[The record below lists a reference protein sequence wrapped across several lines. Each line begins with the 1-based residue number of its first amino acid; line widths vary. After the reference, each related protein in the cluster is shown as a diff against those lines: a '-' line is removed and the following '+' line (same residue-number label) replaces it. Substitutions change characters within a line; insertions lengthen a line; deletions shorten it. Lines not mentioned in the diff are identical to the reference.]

1 MASGDRNDPYGQFN
15 FLIQIDGVTKA
26 GFSEVSGLTT
36 DTNVME
42 YREGDE
48 TNQGAHNTVRKLPG
62 LVKYTNI
69 VLKRGWTKDQSLW
82 TWRKSVLDGKTQRQS
97 GSISLL
103 DEGRNKVLSW
113 KFFAAWPLKWEGPA
127 LNAKTSEVAIETL
140 EIVHEGLVLDQ

>member
-36 DTNVME
+36 DSNVME

-48 TNQGAHNTVRKLPG
+48 SNHGVNTVRKLVG
-62 LVKYTNI
+62 LVKYNNI
-69 VLKRGWTKDQSLW
+69 VLKRGWTKDASLW
-82 TWRKSVLDGKTQRQS
+82 NWRKSVLDGKTQRQS
-97 GSISLL
+97 GSIALL

-113 KFFAAWPLKWEGPA
+113 SFHDGWPAKWEGPA

-140 EIVHEGLVLDQ
+140 EIVHEGLVLDS